1 MIPLPRGKR
10 AKTGTPAVV
19 ALLAAATLLAALGP
33 AAATA
38 QQPATTLTAAA
49 PPPVPSTTDHATT
62 LPAPTTLTL
71 PNLHAPVEIIRDRW
85 GINHIYAE
93 TEYDLFFA
101 QGYAAARDRLFQFE
115 VWRAQATGTV
125 AEMLGPDELQRDI
138 GFRLF
143 RYRGDMTAEMNHYH
157 DRGSTII
164 PAYVDGVNAYI
175 AETEANPELLP
186 IEFEL
191 LGIRPRRWTPEV
203 VISRHQGLLGN
214 IGAELG
220 YGRAVA
226 ALGAEA
232 VKRVANFHPGDP
244 DITLDPAIDGALLIS
259 NILGLYN
266 AFRGPVRFRPE
277 HIVPEH
283 RGDSEALGR
292 LEAAAGDVR
301 GATAPRGPAAEST
314 MAAAGSPADAL
325 VRPGTYTRPD
335 APTWPET
342 LGDGA
347 LDRPRA
353 YTRPD
358 ARTWPNA
365 LGRDPLDRPGA
376 FTWPDLESL
385 GSNNWVVSGRLSESG
400 YPLMANDPHRAQSA
414 PSLRYWVHL
423 VGPGWN
429 VIGGGEPE
437 IPGVSIGH
445 NGYGAWGLTVFRT
458 DGEDLYVYETHPDDP
473 NRYRYRDGWE
483 EMTVITEEI
492 PVKGQAPHTAE
503 FKYTRHG
510 PVVFEDPGNDVAY
523 AVRAA
528 WLEPGGAPYLASL
541 RMDQAKTWEEFVE
554 ACNYSNIPGENMVWA
569 DREGN
574 IGWQAVGIAPI
585 RRNWS
590 GLVPVPGDGR
600 YEWDGYLPIRA
611 KPSVH
616 NPPEGYFATA
626 NNHLTPADYPH
637 MDAIGFEWSD
647 PYRWTRAVEVLGSG
661 RLHSMADMMALQTDY
676 LSIPARTIVP
686 MLRHVGPAPDR
697 DSEQARELL
706 LAWDFVLD
714 PESVAAAIYVAFEA
728 RVRGNVR
735 DLFVPPPAR
744 LLLRGMALTKVIGHL
759 NAPGGEFGDDPIAGR
774 DAVLLG
780 SLEEAVAALREKLG
794 GDMDRW
800 RYGQAGYKHATIFH
814 PLSRAAPADVAAR
827 FTVGPH
833 PRGGYS
839 YTLNNTGGGDNQTSG
854 ASFRIIVDTGD
865 WDRTVGSNSPGQS
878 GDPDS
883 PFYDNL
889 FELWANDRFF
899 PVFYSRERVE
909 SVAAERWVLTPG

>member
-1 MIPLPRGKR
+1 MPAIRYLPS
-10 AKTGTPAVV
+10 
-19 ALLAAATLLAALGP
+19 ALAAFVLLAGAPSAAATQVAPNALP
-33 AAATA
+33 ATA
-38 QQPATTLTAAA
+38 DDALS
-49 PPPVPSTTDHATT
+49 STTIS
-62 LPAPTTLTL
+62 LPGLR
-71 PNLHAPVEIIRDRW
+71 APVEIIRDRW

-125 AEMLGPDELQRDI
+125 AEMLGESELERDI

-143 RYRGDMTAEMNHYH
+143 RYRGDMTVEMNHYH
-157 DRGSTII
+157 DRGDLII

-175 AETEANPELLP
+175 AETEVDPSLLP
-186 IEFEL
+186 IEFGL
-191 LGIRPRRWTPEV
+191 LGIRPKRWTPEV

-214 IGAELG
+214 IGAELN

-226 ALGAEA
+226 AVGDAM

-244 DITLDPAIDGALLIS
+244 DIALDPAIDGALLS
-259 NILGLYN
+259 QDILGRYN
-266 AFRGPVRFRPE
+266 AFRGSVRFRPE
-277 HIVPEH
+277 HLVAEH
-283 RGDSEALGR
+283 RGDAEAFAR
-292 LEAAAGDVR
+292 LEQAAAGVR
-301 GATAPRGPAAEST
+301 GAE
-314 MAAAGSPADAL
+314 
-325 VRPGTYTRPD
+325 
-335 APTWPET
+335 
-342 LGDGA
+342 
-347 LDRPRA
+347 LDWE
-353 YTRPD
+353 D
-358 ARTWPNA
+358 Q
-365 LGRDPLDRPGA
+365 
-376 FTWPDLESL
+376 ESL

-400 YPLMANDPHRAQSA
+400 YPLMANDPHRAQSS

-483 EMTVITEEI
+483 EMTVIAEDI
-492 PVKGQAPHTAE
+492 PVKGQDPHRAE

-510 PVVFEDPGNDVAY
+510 PVVFENHGERVAY

-541 RMDQAKTWEEFVE
+541 RMDQARSWEEFVE

-569 DREGN
+569 DRDGN

-600 YEWDGYLPIRA
+600 YEWDGYLPIKA
-611 KPSVH
+611 KPSVY
-616 NPPEGYFATA
+616 NPAEGYFATA
-626 NNHLTPADYPH
+626 NNHLTPDDYPH

-647 PYRWTRAVEVLGSG
+647 PYRWTRAAEVLGSG

-686 MLRHVGPAPDR
+686 MLRHVATGGGDIER
-697 DSEQARELL
+697 ARRLL

-714 PESVAAAIYVAFEA
+714 PNSVAAGIYNAFER
-728 RVRGNVR
+728 RVRANANA
-735 DLFVPPPAR
+735 LLVPESAR
-744 LLLRGMALTKVIGHL
+744 PHLRGMALVKVIGHL
-759 NAPGGEFGDDPIAGR
+759 TAPGGEFGDDPIAGR

-780 SLEEAVAALREKLG
+780 SLEEAVAELRGKLD

-800 RYGQAGYKHATIFH
+800 QYGQPDYKHATIYH
-814 PLSRAAPADVAAR
+814 PLSRAVPADLAAR
-827 FTVGPH
+827 FTVGPL
-833 PRGGYS
+833 PRGGNS
-839 YTLNNTGGGDNQTSG
+839 STLNNTGGGDNQTSG
-854 ASFRIIVDTGD
+854 ASFRIIVDTGN
-865 WDRTVGSNSPGQS
+865 WDLAVGSNTPGQS

-899 PVFYSRERVE
+899 PVFYSRERIE
-909 SVAAERWVLTPG
+909 SVAAERTMLMPGG

>member
-1 MIPLPRGKR
+1 M
-10 AKTGTPAVV
+10 PAIRKSSST
-19 ALLAAATLLAALGP
+19 AIALGVLLGVP
-33 AAATA
+33 STATS
-38 QQPATTLTAAA
+38 QVG
-49 PPPVPSTTDHATT
+49 PVPSPGAAIGVSSSSIS
-62 LPAPTTLTL
+62 LPGL
-71 PNLHAPVEIIRDRW
+71 NAPVEIIRDRW

-125 AEMLGPDELQRDI
+125 AEMLGPSELERDI

-143 RYRGDMTAEMNHYH
+143 RFRGDMTQEMNHYH
-157 DRGSTII
+157 DRGSIII

-175 AETEANPELLP
+175 AETEADPSLLP
-186 IEFEL
+186 LEFEL
-191 LGIRPRRWTPEV
+191 LGIRPKRWTPEV

-214 IGAELG
+214 IGSELN
-220 YGRAVA
+220 YGRSVA
-226 ALGAEA
+226 AVGADA

-244 DITLDPAIDGALLIS
+244 DIALDPAIDGALLS
-259 NILGLYN
+259 QDILGLYN
-266 AFRGPVRFRPE
+266 AFRRSVRFRPE
-277 HIVPEH
+277 HLVPEH
-283 RGDSEALGR
+283 RGDEEAFAR
-292 LEAAAGDVR
+292 LEAAAAGVR
-301 GATAPRGPAAEST
+301 GAES
-314 MAAAGSPADAL
+314 GWQ
-325 VRPGTYTRPD
+325 D
-335 APTWPET
+335 APSWQ
-342 LGDGA
+342 
-347 LDRPRA
+347 
-353 YTRPD
+353 
-358 ARTWPNA
+358 
-365 LGRDPLDRPGA
+365 DPQG
-376 FTWPDLESL
+376 WPDYESL

-400 YPLMANDPHRAQSA
+400 YPLMANDPHRAQSS

-445 NGYGAWGLTVFRT
+445 NEHGAWGLTVFRT
-458 DGEDLYVYETHPDDP
+458 DGEDLYVYETDPRNP

-483 EMTVITEEI
+483 EMTVIAEEI
-492 PVKGQAPHTAE
+492 PVKGQAPHGVE

-510 PVVFEDPGNDVAY
+510 PVVFENHDENVAY

-541 RMDQAKTWEEFVE
+541 RMDQARTWEEFVE
-554 ACNYSNIPGENMVWA
+554 ACNYSNIPGENMIWA

-574 IGWQAVGIAPI
+574 IGWQAVGIAPV

-600 YEWDGYLPIRA
+600 YEWDGYLPIKA
-611 KPSVH
+611 KPSVY
-616 NPPEGYFATA
+616 NPAEGYFATA
-626 NNHLTPADYPH
+626 NNHLTPPDYPH

-647 PYRWTRAVEVLGSG
+647 PYRWTRAAEVLGSG

-676 LSIPARTIVP
+676 LSIPARTLVP
-686 MLRHVGPAPDR
+686 MLRHVAPTDR
-697 DSEQARELL
+697 DTERARQLL
-706 LAWDFVLD
+706 LAWDFVLA
-714 PESVAAAIYVAFEA
+714 PESVAAGIYAAFESQ
-728 RVRGNVR
+728 VRSDVR
-735 DLFVPPPAR
+735 DLFVSEEQRPH
-744 LLLRGMALTKVIGHL
+744 LGGMALVKVIGHL
-759 NAPGGEFGDDPIAGR
+759 TAPGGEFGDDPIAGR
-774 DAVLLG
+774 DAVLLR
-780 SLEEAVAALREKLG
+780 SLEAAVAALRDKLG
-794 GDMDRW
+794 GDVDRW
-800 RYGQAGYKHATIFH
+800 RYGQPDYKHATIFH
-814 PLSRAAPADVAAR
+814 PLSRAVPADIADR
-827 FTVGPH
+827 LTVGPL
-833 PRGGYS
+833 PRGGNS

-865 WDRTVGSNSPGQS
+865 WDRAVGSNTPGQS

-909 SVAAERWVLTPG
+909 SVAAERTTLVPPGGTR

>member
-1 MIPLPRGKR
+1 MPAPNRPR
-10 AKTGTPAVV
+10 ALLAVAAAV
-19 ALLAAATLLAALGP
+19 ALLASAALLAAPSGP
-33 AAATA
+33 TAT
-38 QQPATTLTAAA
+38 TTLTA
-49 PPPVPSTTDHATT
+49 PG
-62 LPAPTTLTL
+62 LQ
-71 PNLHAPVEIIRDRW
+71 APVEIIRDRW

-125 AEMLGPDELQRDI
+125 AEMLGPDELERDI

-143 RYRGDMTAEMNHYH
+143 KYRGDMTVEMNHYH
-157 DRGSTII
+157 DRGSLII

-191 LGIRPRRWTPEV
+191 LGIRPKRWTPEV

-214 IGAELG
+214 IGSELR

-226 ALGAEA
+226 AVGAEA

-244 DITLDPAIDGALLIS
+244 DITLDPAIDGALLS
-259 NILGLYN
+259 QDILGIYN
-266 AFRGPVRFRPE
+266 AFRGSVRFRRE
-277 HIVPEH
+277 HLVPEY
-283 RGDSEALGR
+283 RGDAEAFEQLQSPLR
-292 LEAAAGDVR
+292 DVR
-301 GATAPRGPAAEST
+301 DATGAP
-314 MAAAGSPADAL
+314 GSPTGSTWAVPGRHADA
-325 VRPGTYTRPD
+325 PGWQDGPIRADP
-335 APTWPET
+335 
-342 LGDGA
+342 GDQPAG
-347 LDRPRA
+347 
-353 YTRPD
+353 T
-358 ARTWPNA
+358 
-365 LGRDPLDRPGA
+365 DPAGPMPL
-376 FTWPDLESL
+376 TWPDLESL

-445 NGYGAWGLTVFRT
+445 NEYGAWGLTVFRT
-458 DGEDLYVYETHPDDP
+458 DGEDLYVYETDPDNP

-492 PVKGQAPHTAE
+492 PVKGQPSHTAE

-510 PVVFEDPGNDVAY
+510 PVVFEDTRNNVAY

-541 RMDQAKTWEEFVE
+541 RMDQARTWEEFVE
-554 ACNYSNIPGENMVWA
+554 ACNYSNIPGENMIWA

-626 NNHLTPADYPH
+626 NNHLTPDDYPH
-637 MDAIGFEWSD
+637 MDAIGYEWSD
-647 PYRWTRAVEVLGSG
+647 PYRWARAAEVLGSG

-676 LSIPARTIVP
+676 LSIPARTMVP
-686 MLRHVGPAPDR
+686 MLRHAGPSPDPGTER
-697 DSEQARELL
+697 ARELL

-714 PESVAAAIYVAFEA
+714 PGSVAAGIYVAFEG
-728 RVRGNVR
+728 RVRANVR
-735 DLFVPPPAR
+735 NAVVPAAQR
-744 LLLRGMALTKVIGHL
+744 RVLGGMAMTKVIGHL
-759 NAPGGEFGDDPIAGR
+759 TAPGGEFGDDPIAGR
-774 DAVLLG
+774 DAVLLR

-794 GDMDRW
+794 RDMDAW
-800 RYGQAGYKHATIFH
+800 QYGQPAYKHATIFH
-814 PLSRAAPADVAAR
+814 PLSRAAPAEIAAR
-827 FTVGPH
+827 LTVGPL
-833 PRGGYS
+833 PRGGNS

-854 ASFRIIVDTGD
+854 ASFRLIVDTGD
-865 WDRTVGSNSPGQS
+865 WDRAVGSNTPGQS

-899 PVFYSRERVE
+899 PVFYSRERIE
-909 SVAAERWVLTPG
+909 SVAAERWVLTPR

>member
-1 MIPLPRGKR
+1 MFDVTRFP
-10 AKTGTPAVV
+10 V
-19 ALLAAATLLAALGP
+19 ALGVGLLLAAGP
-33 AAATA
+33 AAAA
-38 QQPATTLTAAA
+38 QEPAA
-49 PPPVPSTTDHATT
+49 PDTPAAPST
-62 LPAPTTLTL
+62 PPPTTLAL
-71 PNLHAPVEIIRDRW
+71 PGLHASVEIIRDRW

-143 RYRGDMTAEMNHYH
+143 KYRGDMTAEMNHYH
-157 DRGSTII
+157 DRGSVII

-186 IEFEL
+186 IQFEL
-191 LGIRPRRWTPEV
+191 LGIRPKRWTPEV

-214 IGAELG
+214 IGSELS

-226 ALGAEA
+226 VLGADA

-244 DITLDPAIDGALLIS
+244 DITLDPAIDGARLS
-259 NILGLYN
+259 RNILLLYN
-266 AFRGPVRFRPE
+266 AFRGSVRFRPE
-277 HIVPEH
+277 HLVPEH
-283 RGDSEALGR
+283 RGDSEAFGR
-292 LEAAAGDVR
+292 LEAAASGVR
-301 GATAPRGPAAEST
+301 GATAPPGAAAEAT
-314 MAAAGSPADAL
+314 GAVAGRFADAL
-325 VRPGTYTRPD
+325 DRADALAWPDVPG
-335 APTWPET
+335 WPEAA
-342 LGDGA
+342 GPGAPEWPGA
-347 LDRPRA
+347 L
-353 YTRPD
+353 
-358 ARTWPNA
+358 
-365 LGRDPLDRPGA
+365 
-376 FTWPDLESL
+376 TWPDLESL

-445 NGYGAWGLTVFRT
+445 NEYGAWGLTVFRT
-458 DGEDLYVYETHPDDP
+458 DGEDLYVYETDPDDP

-483 EMTVITEEI
+483 EMTVITEDI

-510 PVVFEDPGNDVAY
+510 PVVFEDAENHVAY

-600 YEWDGYLPIRA
+600 YEWDGYLPIRG
-611 KPSVH
+611 KPSVY
-616 NPPEGYFATA
+616 NPDAGYFVTA

-647 PYRWTRAVEVLGSG
+647 PYRWARASEVLGSG

-676 LSIPARTIVP
+676 HSIPARTIVP
-686 MLRHVGPAPDR
+686 MLQHVGPAADR
-697 DSEQARELL
+697 DIERARELL
-706 LAWDFVLD
+706 LAWDNVLT
-714 PESVAAAIYVAFEA
+714 PESVAAGIYTAFES
-728 RVRGNVR
+728 RVRANVR
-735 DLFVPPPAR
+735 DLFVPAAAR
-744 LLLRGMALTKVIGHL
+744 GLLRGMAMVKVIGHL
-759 NAPGGEFGDDPIAGR
+759 TAPGGEFGDDPVAGR

-794 GDMDRW
+794 DDMDRW
-800 RYGQAGYKHATIFH
+800 RYGQPGYKHATIFH
-814 PLSRAAPADVAAR
+814 PLSRAAPADIAAR

-833 PRGGYS
+833 ARGGNS

-865 WDRTVGSNSPGQS
+865 WDRAVGSNTPGQS

-909 SVAAERWVLTPG
+909 SVAAERWVLTPR

>member
-1 MIPLPRGKR
+1 MPGPTRF
-10 AKTGTPAVV
+10 
-19 ALLAAATLLAALGP
+19 LAALTLLTAPGP
-33 AAATA
+33 GATTA
-38 QQPATTLTAAA
+38 QEPTTPATLPTTA
-49 PPPVPSTTDHATT
+49 SHTTAV
-62 LPAPTTLTL
+62 ASPTTLTL
-71 PNLHAPVEIIRDRW
+71 PGLHAPVEIIRDRW

-143 RYRGDMTAEMNHYH
+143 KYRGDMTAEMNHYH
-157 DRGSTII
+157 DRGSLII

-175 AETEANPELLP
+175 AETEADPALLP

-191 LGIRPRRWTPEV
+191 LGIRPKRWTPEV

-214 IGAELG
+214 IGAELN

-232 VKRVANFHPGDP
+232 VKRAANFHPGDP
-244 DITLDPAIDGALLIS
+244 DITLDPAIDGAGLS
-259 NILGLYN
+259 QNILRLYN
-266 AFRGPVRFRPE
+266 AFRGPVRFRRE
-277 HIVPEH
+277 HLVPEH
-283 RGDSEALGR
+283 RGDSEAFGR
-292 LEAAAGDVR
+292 LEAAAGGVR
-301 GATAPRGPAAEST
+301 GATAPPGAAPET
-314 MAAAGSPADAL
+314 TGAIAGRFADAL
-325 VRPGTYTRPD
+325 GQPD
-335 APTWPET
+335 A
-342 LGDGA
+342 L
-347 LDRPRA
+347 
-353 YTRPD
+353 
-358 ARTWPNA
+358 
-365 LGRDPLDRPGA
+365 
-376 FTWPDLESL
+376 TWPDLESL

-458 DGEDLYVYETHPDDP
+458 DGEDLYVYETDPDDP

-600 YEWDGYLPIRA
+600 YEWDGYLPIVA
-611 KPSVH
+611 KPSVY

-647 PYRWTRAVEVLGSG
+647 PYRWARAAEVLGSG

-686 MLRHVGPAPDR
+686 MLRHVTPTDR
-697 DSEQARELL
+697 DVDRARRLL

-714 PESVAAAIYVAFEA
+714 PESVAAAIYVAFEG

-744 LLLRGMALTKVIGHL
+744 AVLRGMALTKVIGHL
-759 NAPGGEFGDDPIAGR
+759 NTPGGEFGDDPIAGR

-780 SLEEAVAALREKLG
+780 SLEEAVAALRQKLG

-800 RYGQAGYKHATIFH
+800 RYGQPDYKHATIFH
-814 PLSRAAPADVAAR
+814 PLSRAAPAEIAAR
-827 FTVGPH
+827 LTVGPH
-833 PRGGYS
+833 ARGGYS
-839 YTLNNTGGGDNQTSG
+839 FTLNNTGGGDNQTSG

-865 WDRTVGSNSPGQS
+865 WDRTLGSNTPGQS

-909 SVAAERWVLTPG
+909 SVAAERWMLTPR

>member
-1 MIPLPRGKR
+1 MRISRSLS
-10 AKTGTPAVV
+10 TSAVV
-19 ALLAAATLLAALGP
+19 LVLFPAGPMSAASQTAP
-33 AAATA
+33 AGGDVAV
-38 QQPATTLTAAA
+38 PGLTT
-49 PPPVPSTTDHATT
+49 
-62 LPAPTTLTL
+62 
-71 PNLHAPVEIIRDRW
+71 PVEIIRDRW

-115 VWRAQATGTV
+115 IWRAQATGTV
-125 AEMLGPDELQRDI
+125 AEMLGPSELERDI

-143 RYRGDMTAEMNHYH
+143 RFRGDMTQEMNHYH
-157 DRGSTII
+157 DRGSLII

-175 AETEANPELLP
+175 AETEADPSLLP
-186 IEFEL
+186 MEFDL
-191 LGIRPRRWTPEV
+191 LGIRPKRWTPEV

-214 IGAELG
+214 IGAELN

-226 ALGAEA
+226 AAGADA
-232 VKRVANFHPGDP
+232 VERVANFHPGDP
-244 DITLDPAIDGALLIS
+244 DITLDPSIDADLLS
-259 NILGLYN
+259 QDILGLYN
-266 AFRGPVRFRPE
+266 AFRGSIRFRPE
-277 HIVPEH
+277 HLAPEH
-283 RGDSEALGR
+283 RADEGAFAR
-292 LEAAAGDVR
+292 LEAAMERVR
-301 GATAPRGPAAEST
+301 GTAP
-314 MAAAGSPADAL
+314 GS
-325 VRPGTYTRPD
+325 RD
-335 APTWPET
+335 APSWQ
-342 LGDGA
+342 
-347 LDRPRA
+347 
-353 YTRPD
+353 
-358 ARTWPNA
+358 
-365 LGRDPLDRPGA
+365 DPLA
-376 FTWPDLESL
+376 WPDYESL

-445 NGYGAWGLTVFRT
+445 NEYGAWGLTVFRT
-458 DGEDLYVYETHPDDP
+458 DGEDLYVYETDPENP

-483 EMTVITEEI
+483 EMTVIAEEI
-492 PVKGQAPHTAE
+492 PVKGEDPHLAE

-510 PVVFEDPGNDVAY
+510 PVVFENHEERVAY

-541 RMDQAKTWEEFVE
+541 RMDQARTWEEFVE
-554 ACNYSNIPGENMVWA
+554 ACNYSNIPGENMIWA

-590 GLVPVPGDGR
+590 GLVPVSGDGR
-600 YEWDGYLPIRA
+600 YEWDGYLPITA

-626 NNHLTPADYPH
+626 NNHLTPPDYPH

-647 PYRWTRAVEVLGSG
+647 PYRWTRAAEVLGSG

-676 LSIPARTIVP
+676 LSIPARTLVP
-686 MLRHVGPAPDR
+686 MLRHVAPGATDLER
-697 DSEQARELL
+697 ARELL
-706 LAWDFVLD
+706 LAWDFVLE
-714 PESVAAAIYVAFEA
+714 PTSVAAGIYNAFEA
-728 RVRGNVR
+728 RVRANVR
-735 DLFVPPPAR
+735 NVFVPPNQR
-744 LLLRGMALTKVIGHL
+744 SVLGGMALVKVIGHL
-759 NAPGGEFGDDPIAGR
+759 TTPGGEFGDDPIAGR
-774 DAVLLG
+774 DAVLLR
-780 SLEEAVAALREKLG
+780 SLEEAVASLRERFG

-800 RYGQAGYKHATIFH
+800 QYGQPDYKHATIFH
-814 PLSRAAPADVAAR
+814 PLSRAASPEVAAR
-827 FTVGPH
+827 LTVGPL
-833 PRGGYS
+833 PRGGNS

-865 WDRTVGSNSPGQS
+865 WDRAVGSNTPGQS

-883 PFYDNL
+883 PFYDDL

-899 PVFYSRERVE
+899 PVFYSRERIE
-909 SVAAERWVLTPG
+909 SVAAERTMLVPGG